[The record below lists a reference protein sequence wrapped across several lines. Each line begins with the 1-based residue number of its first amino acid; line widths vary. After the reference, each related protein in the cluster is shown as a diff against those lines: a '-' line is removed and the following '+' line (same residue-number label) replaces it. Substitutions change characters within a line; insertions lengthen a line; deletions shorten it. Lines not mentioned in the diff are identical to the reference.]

1 LCQSLANP
9 KIAIDAEAYATL
21 CGDDFLS
28 AGRPLDSLT
37 QRFLLASVRGQ
48 STLWRT
54 ADQMNVGLIHIAMFV
69 VIFALIALL
78 LVRHLYAHKHL
89 PHPCREASPRIAV
102 ADSSRASTEIVL
114 AAQLGLC
121 LLWIFLGLSAQA
133 SPATSLQPPAPRR
146 AMQAGPAAPGKE
158 SARIA
163 VLAGSA
169 IQFENVIEQ
178 SKIKFTLKNS
188 VSAQRY
194 TFETMAGGVAVFDYN
209 NDGLLDIFFTN
220 GAAIPSLEKSDASYS
235 NRLFRN
241 NGDGTFTDETEKAG
255 LMGIGYSMG
264 VAAGDY
270 DNDGFVDLYVTGVNR
285 NQLFHN
291 NGNGTF
297 TDVTEKAGVGGI
309 VPKLGKAWSVAA
321 GWFDYNNDGLLDL
334 FVVNYLNYNIKTA
347 THCVQQGLP
356 AYCSPV
362 DFLGTPNILYRNNG
376 DGTFT
381 DVSEQS
387 NISKYVGK
395 GMGLAFADYDNDGFT
410 DIFVSNDT
418 FENYLFH
425 NNGDGTFTNVAL
437 LTGVAYNAYGKA
449 IAGMGADFRDIDNDG
464 RPDIFETAMFGEAF
478 PLYKNLG
485 DGQFREVTATAGLS
499 GLTSRSTAWGAGIF
513 DFNNDGNKD
522 LFTANADILD
532 NAMEL
537 AHRPFAEPNRVF
549 RNKGNLAFEDVS
561 SKAGTAFS
569 VRAAHRGAAF
579 GDLNNDGKID
589 VVVTVLNGPPEI
601 WMNRSNAQNGSNRNH
616 WIILK
621 LVGVKSNRDGL
632 GTKVKITTS
641 LGTQYNQA
649 TTAGSYS
656 SSSDKRVHFGLA
668 SAAVVDNIELTWP
681 SGMKQVLKNV
691 KADQILTVTE
701 SSAP

>member
-1 LCQSLANP
+1 
-9 KIAIDAEAYATL
+9 
-21 CGDDFLS
+21 
-28 AGRPLDSLT
+28 
-37 QRFLLASVRGQ
+37 
-48 STLWRT
+48 
-54 ADQMNVGLIHIAMFV
+54 MNVALICLVM
-69 VIFALIALL
+69 FALIALFVAAYLL
-78 LVRHLYAHKHL
+78 LVRPNSLLRRHKAIRGLAVWHLFGSRRLHLRKHP
-89 PHPCREASPRIAV
+89 PHPCWEASSHIAG
-102 ADSSRASTEIVL
+102 ADSSRAATEIVL
-114 AAQLGLC
+114 AAQLALC
-121 LLWIFLGLSAQA
+121 LLWSFLSLSAQA
-133 SPATSLQPPAPRR
+133 SPATSVPAP
-146 AMQAGPAAPGKE
+146 APHQTTQAGRAAPGKE
-158 SARIA
+158 SLRKA
-163 VLAGSA
+163 VPAASA

-188 VSAQRY
+188 VSPQRY
-194 TFETMAGGVAVFDYN
+194 TFETMAGGVALFDYN

-241 NGDGTFTDETEKAG
+241 NGDGTFTDVTEKAG
-255 LMGIGYSMG
+255 LQGIGYSMG

-291 NGNGTF
+291 NGDGTF
-297 TDVTEKAGVGGI
+297 TDVTEKAGVGGM

-321 GWFDYNNDGLLDL
+321 GWIDYNNDGLLDL

-387 NISKYVGK
+387 HISQYVGK

-418 FENYLFH
+418 FENYLLH

-437 LTGVAYNAYGKA
+437 LAGVAYNAFGKA

-464 RPDIFETAMFGEAF
+464 KPDIFETAMFGEGF

-485 DGQFREVTATAGLS
+485 DGQFRDVTAAAGLS
-499 GLTSRSTAWGAGIF
+499 ALTSRSTAWGVGIF
-513 DFNNDGNKD
+513 DFDNDGNKG
-522 LFTANADILD
+522 LFTANSDILD
-532 NAMEL
+532 NAMDL
-537 AHRPFAEPNRVF
+537 AHRPFALPNQVF
-549 RNKGNLAFEDVS
+549 RNKGGLAFEDVS
-561 SKAGTAFS
+561 SKAGTSFS
-569 VRAAHRGAAF
+569 VPAAHRGAAF

-601 WMNRSNAQNGSNRNH
+601 WMNRSGTQSGGNRNH

-641 LGTQYNQA
+641 LGTQYNHA
-649 TTAGSYS
+649 TTAVSYN
-656 SSSDKRVHFGLA
+656 SSSDKRVHFGLG
-668 SAAVVDNIELTWP
+668 SAGIVNAIELTWP
-681 SGMKQVLKNV
+681 SGIRQVLKNV
-691 KADQILTVTE
+691 KADQVLTVTE
-701 SSAP
+701 TSP